1 MGYNANPVDAYRQT
15 RVKTA
20 SQGQIIVMLYD
31 EALKQIDAAVSGL
44 EEKTRQLDRIHN
56 AICKAQD
63 IFTELMTSLDFD
75 NGGDLAQNLFNLYM
89 YFNNQLMEG
98 NVKKDVSYL
107 KQVRPLVQSLR
118 DAWQEAAKNTGDAGG
133 GGSEPRQG
141 LNISG

>member
-31 EALKQIDAAVSGL
+31 EALRQIDLAKSGL
-44 EEKTRQLDRIHN
+44 ESGTRQLDRIHN
-56 AICKAQD
+56 AICKTQD
-63 IFTELMTSLDFD
+63 IFTELMTSLDFE
-75 NGGDLAQNLFNLYM
+75 NGGEMSQNLFNLYM
-89 YFNNQLMEG
+89 YFNNQLMEA

-107 KQVRPLVQSLR
+107 QQVRPLVQTLR
-118 DAWQEAAKNTGDAGG
+118 DAWDEAAKSTGDAGG
-133 GGSEPRQG
+133 GSGPRQG

>member
-15 RVKTA
+15 RIKTA

-31 EALKQIDAAVSGL
+31 EALKQIDVAWKGL
-44 EEKTRQLDRIHN
+44 ESETRQLDRIHN

-75 NGGDLAQNLFNLYM
+75 NGGDVAQNLFNLYM
-89 YFNNQLMEG
+89 YFNNQLMEA
-98 NVKKDVSYL
+98 NVKKDLSYL
-107 KQVRPLVQSLR
+107 KQVRPLIASLR
-118 DAWQEAAKNTGDAGG
+118 EAWQEVAKKTGDASGG
-133 GGSEPRQG
+133 QQPRQG

>member
-31 EALKQIDAAVSGL
+31 EALRQIDLATRGL
-44 EEKTRQLDRIHN
+44 ESGTRQLDRIHN
-56 AICKAQD
+56 AICKTQD
-63 IFTELMTSLDFD
+63 IFTELMTSLDFE
-75 NGGDLAQNLFNLYM
+75 NGGQVSENLFNLYM
-89 YFNNQLMEG
+89 YFNNQLMEA

-107 KQVRPLVQSLR
+107 QHLRPLVQSLR
-118 DAWQEAAKNTGDAGG
+118 DAWEEAAKNTGDAESGNG
-133 GGSEPRQG
+133 PRQG